1 MRTERPSAGR
11 GGPSLLRTERP
22 RVCAWPHTQG
32 DQRLV
37 AAEVPPLSPVL
48 RRARQAS
55 DLCDS
60 GWKSHP
66 RISKSAR
73 TSATTLCRGS
83 HGNVSPQPASLQRWR
98 PLEGPAAGGRRA
110 PCTQC
115 RHRAAN
121 GPREGLHA
129 AGGAHWAGGAQ
140 AWGAAGSGEVAP
152 SMPGHSRATRA
163 DEACSWARPD
173 YAGYPR
179 TTCNGHRN
187 DRHRGR
193 LWPSSPSL
201 KTI

>member
-1 MRTERPSAGR
+1 MRTERLSGGR

-48 RRARQAS
+48 RCARQAS

-66 RISKSAR
+66 RISKSAW
-73 TSATTLCRGS
+73 TSATPLCRGS

-110 PCTQC
+110 PCMQ
-115 RHRAAN
+115 RRRGAAN

-129 AGGAHWAGGAQ
+129 AGGAHWAGGRRPGVRQ
-140 AWGAAGSGEVAP
+140 GGGRWRLRCQ
-152 SMPGHSRATRA
+152 GHSRATRA
-163 DEACSWARPD
+163 DEACSWTRPD

-179 TTCNGHRN
+179 TTCNGRRN

>member
-1 MRTERPSAGR
+1 MRTEKPSGGR

-22 RVCAWPHTQG
+22 RVCAWPHAQG

-37 AAEVPPLSPVL
+37 AAKVPPLSPVL

-83 HGNVSPQPASLQRWR
+83 HVSSARVLAKVASTR
-98 PLEGPAAGGRRA
+98 GAGCRRA
-110 PCTQC
+110 PGPVHATQTQ
-115 RHRAAN
+115 
-121 GPREGLHA
+121 GRERP
-129 AGGAHWAGGAQ
+129 AGGAARGRRGALGWGAQ

-152 SMPGHSRATRA
+152 SMPGHSRATRV

-179 TTCNGHRN
+179 TTCNGRRN
-187 DRHRGR
+187 DRHRGH

>member
-1 MRTERPSAGR
+1 MRTERPSGGR

-22 RVCAWPHTQG
+22 RVCAWPHAQG

-110 PCTQC
+110 PCTQR

-121 GPREGLHA
+121 GP
-129 AGGAHWAGGAQ
+129 AGGAARGRRGALGWGGAGLGCGREREG
-140 AWGAAGSGEVAP
+140 GAFDAGAQPGDQGGRSLQLGE
-152 SMPGHSRATRA
+152 
-163 DEACSWARPD
+163 
-173 YAGYPR
+173 AGL
-179 TTCNGHRN
+179 
-187 DRHRGR
+187 RG
-193 LWPSSPSL
+193 LPANHL
-201 KTI
+201 